1 MSFRECKL
9 NSSDARIWTTLP
21 QMQLYH
27 NRRFHAQPRKKP
39 SGEWAERPKSLICL
53 FVTPHYT
60 GRPQRHCQVS
70 PGVLTALQVQSMS
83 ITMKRVTEISPDCSL
98 LTARLKYAHCP
109 KRPCAYFNL
118 KILYCFKK
126 KKKCEPSSASSENCN
141 LFADGELNCCENYQ
155 KMTET
160 RGEQS

>member
-126 KKKCEPSSASSENCN
+126 KKNANHHLHLPRTVIFLLMES
-141 LFADGELNCCENYQ
+141 
-155 KMTET
+155 
-160 RGEQS
+160 